1 MYDWIYL
8 GDGCFS
14 HLCYTHHWWGQLG
27 NRFLRNDTCHAISGI
42 GRNRPEIFVATRGQI
57 FDHPTFGLVRPT
69 PSLHRNWKKVNHVLD
84 GFCVLSD
91 ELSAI
96 HFASCCCVINAWCHF
111 AFTLHLLS
119 TINPSFISL
128 AKETC
133 WYGSMAN
140 IPKCPS
146 EPVQIAA
153 LWYAWVVCIAPSWC
167 FGHTS
172 SSLPRSEKVRDDRS
186 NSHIDR
192 IGRCIYMYIRN
203 YIYIY
208 IQSNTTKPKPQSNR
222 RPPSRESCHSRCQKL
237 SGRISQQKCL
247 DGNGVDGTVP
257 LRDRFKYFSGA
268 KGAKGFNLWG
278 KRHGNRCWALKINV
292 TVMSYS

>member
-14 HLCYTHHWWGQLG
+14 HLCYTNHRWEGQLG

-57 FDHPTFGLVRPT
+57 FDHPNLDW
-69 PSLHRNWKKVNHVLD
+69 SDLHLRCTEIAKKVNHVLD
-84 GFCVLSD
+84 GFCVVSD

-119 TINPSFISL
+119 TINPSFINL

-140 IPKCPS
+140 IPKRPS

-153 LWYAWVVCIAPSWC
+153 LWYAWVVCIAPSW
-167 FGHTS
+167 
-172 SSLPRSEKVRDDRS
+172 
-186 NSHIDR
+186 
-192 IGRCIYMYIRN
+192 
-203 YIYIY
+203 
-208 IQSNTTKPKPQSNR
+208 
-222 RPPSRESCHSRCQKL
+222 
-237 SGRISQQKCL
+237 
-247 DGNGVDGTVP
+247 
-257 LRDRFKYFSGA
+257 YFWPYE
-268 KGAKGFNLWG
+268 F
-278 KRHGNRCWALKINV
+278 
-292 TVMSYS
+292 